1 MVTVSH
7 LVKKIVERKPFLE
20 EALARRL
27 ISYAA
32 LANSLKPEIEK
43 ELGKKIK
50 PAAIMMAIRRL
61 SDELEESIVRKP
73 AIRFKESDL
82 TIKSGLFEITALKSD
97 SIIYNI
103 KRLYDLMN
111 FSRGDF
117 LAIVH
122 GLHEVSIISNTKNK
136 EKIERVFAEETKI
149 KIVERLSSLT
159 IKLPPEAVDTIGYFY
174 VITKALNWEN
184 INIVEIV
191 STYTEM
197 TFIIKEQ
204 DVPRAFSA
212 IKIVIEEKEP
222 NRNK

>member
-7 LVKKIVERKPFLE
+7 LVKRIVQRKPFLE

-32 LANSLKPEIEK
+32 LASSLKPEIEK

-61 SDELEESIVRKP
+61 SDDLEKSLVRKS

-97 SIIYNI
+97 SIIYSI

-136 EKIERVFAEETKI
+136 EKIEKVFAEETTTK
-149 KIVERLSSLT
+149 VVDRLSSLT

-212 IKIVIEEKEP
+212 IKIVIEE
-222 NRNK
+222 N